1 MKIIELPQATIAL
14 APIPDQGD
22 KSRRERERAAVQKL
36 VDHAAGTHVDILHH
50 DDGSPYPAEPCQL
63 HISISHSRHIAA
75 LLWSSVPGWGIDIE
89 EARQEQ
95 LSRIAARVLNQDE
108 ISLYHQN
115 LLQAWTLKEATF
127 KAAGLK
133 MADLRE
139 IHLGD
144 GHKITARAIQLVAM
158 LSKPME
164 VAGHHGWLSVVRRL
178 IP

>member
-14 APIPDQGD
+14 APIPCQGYG
-22 KSRRERERAAVQKL
+22 SRRERERAAVQEL
-36 VDHAAGTHVDILHH
+36 MDHAAGTHVDILHH
-50 DDGSPYPAEPCQL
+50 HDGSPYPAEPCRL
-63 HISISHSRHIAA
+63 HISVSHSRHIAA

-108 ISLYHQN
+108 MSLYHHN

-127 KAAGLK
+127 KAAGLR

-144 GHKITARAIQLVAM
+144 GHEITARAVRLAAM
-158 LSKPME
+158 LSEPVE
-164 VAGHHGWLSVVRRL
+164 VDGHHGWLSVVRRL